1 MTGQKTI
8 EELVRR
14 IRMGEDSLLELKEV
28 RFKGGRIDAPDSRQ
42 IADELSAMA
51 YRQMCLKLSPMCWKM
66 PKEIMFIY

>member
-8 EELVRR
+8 EELMRR

-51 YRQMCLKLSPMCWKM
+51 NSTSGT
-66 PKEIMFIY
+66 